1 MFGTGGRSQPV
12 VHRLKVRPFFG
23 AIGGHGVK
31 VLATCF
37 PNGSTILT
45 FGGIASFLPFQFA
58 FAQREWIAIF
68 SRASRE
74 KRND

>member
-1 MFGTGGRSQPV
+1 
-12 VHRLKVRPFFG
+12 
-23 AIGGHGVK
+23 VK

-45 FGGIASFLPFQFA
+45 FGGIASFLPCQFS
-58 FAQREWIAIF
+58 FAQREWIDIF

>member
-1 MFGTGGRSQPV
+1 
-12 VHRLKVRPFFG
+12 
-23 AIGGHGVK
+23 VK

-45 FGGIASFLPFQFA
+45 LGGIASFLPFQFS

-74 KRND
+74 KWND